1 MRRPGGLRLFFEFMP
16 NGNGPRVTIEEEIF
30 PNGVFAPGSF
40 PFTANIDLNLPPGT
54 GTGGTAVVQVTG
66 TDANGG
72 MVDVSS
78 DTLVVTDS
86 NTKKPA
92 FSCVPN
98 ANTLCLLPG
107 GRFQV
112 NVNWADFNGNTG
124 PGMVTDGQ
132 RFSDGGW
139 FSFVGSSA
147 PLNPNGFD
155 AYVQLFD
162 ECANNG
168 HFWIFLNGATA
179 AGTTDIEVTL
189 TVTDT
194 ETNQTRDYGNPL
206 GTPVE
211 AITDTSAF
219 ATCP

>member
-1 MRRPGGLRLFFEFMP
+1 VTLVKEFFT
-16 NGNGPRVTIEEEIF
+16 NRVFT
-30 PNGVFAPGSF
+30 PGSV
-40 PFTANIDLNLPPGT
+40 PFTVNVELNLPPGT

-78 DTLVVTDS
+78 DTLVVADS
-86 NTKKPA
+86 NTRKPRS
-92 FSCVPN
+92 SCVPD
-98 ANTLCLLPG
+98 AFTLCVLQDD
-107 GRFQV
+107 RFRV
-112 NVNWADFNGNTG
+112 KVDWTDFDGNTG

-206 GTPVE
+206 GTPFE

>member
-1 MRRPGGLRLFFEFMP
+1 VKEFFT
-16 NGNGPRVTIEEEIF
+16 NRVFT
-30 PNGVFAPGSF
+30 PGSV
-40 PFTANIDLNLPPGT
+40 PFTVNVELNLPPGT

-139 FSFVGSSA
+139 FRFSGLSDPV
-147 PLNPNGFD
+147 NPNGFD
-155 AYVQLFD
+155 ASSGYSTD
-162 ECANNG
+162 ATPMATSG
-168 HFWIFLNGATA
+168 YFWTGRRTSRSRSPSP
-179 AGTTDIEVTL
+179 TPRR
-189 TVTDT
+189 
-194 ETNQTRDYGNPL
+194 TRRGFTPTRSAIPL
-206 GTPVE
+206 RRSPTHRPL
-211 AITDTSAF
+211 
-219 ATCP
+219 